1 MLIESCIEQSKH
13 YNRLQYDS
21 RALKLSE
28 KPGNHQ
34 LKRLPKH
41 KKQRCVMS
49 NETNEEKLARLE
61 QELAELKGVLPEHCY
76 GTKGYVNVHQA
87 SLAHWQK
94 IEDLEEEIT
103 KLKAEMGL

>member
-1 MLIESCIEQSKH
+1 
-13 YNRLQYDS
+13 
-21 RALKLSE
+21 
-28 KPGNHQ
+28 
-34 LKRLPKH
+34 
-41 KKQRCVMS
+41 MS

-76 GTKGYVNVHQA
+76 GTKGYVNVHHA
-87 SLAHWQK
+87 SPAHWQK